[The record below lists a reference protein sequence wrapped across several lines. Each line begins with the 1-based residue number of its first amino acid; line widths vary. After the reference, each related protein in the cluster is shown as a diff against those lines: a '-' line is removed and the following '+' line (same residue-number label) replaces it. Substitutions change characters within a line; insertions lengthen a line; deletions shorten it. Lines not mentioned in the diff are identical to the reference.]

1 MEIEAVIGKDGSVTA
16 ARVTSAEVYPELAT
30 AAVEAVRK
38 WKYSATLLNGG
49 PVEVVM
55 NVSVSFTLE

>member
-1 MEIEAVIGKDGSVTA
+1 
-16 ARVTSAEVYPELAT
+16 VYPELAA

-38 WKYSATLLNGG
+38 WTFSPTLLNGG